1 MTPTISAV
9 YHRTTGLW
17 VKRHYALLQFT
28 DGRTFVTPL
37 GEPWDHE
44 PTLAEV
50 VSETARLVGLLQA
63 ESAL

>member
-28 DGRTFVTPL
+28 DGRTFVTRWASH
-37 GEPWDHE
+37 GTTNRRSRKW
-44 PTLAEV
+44 
-50 VSETARLVGLLQA
+50 
-63 ESAL
+63 